1 MKRILIII
9 LGLLIHGAVHA
20 EGFPETY
27 DQAREG
33 AFPLA
38 ADGTA
43 AGIYI
48 DEADFKVVEI
58 AAGMLADDI
67 ERVTGTSS
75 RVFFTDNHKDIHAG
89 AAEIAGTLRFH
100 IQRNISASYRCQ
112 DT

>member
-1 MKRILIII
+1 MNIKDLSASAAKQILVLA

-58 AAGMLADDI
+58 AAGMLADDYAI
-67 ERVTGTSS
+67 VMGSS
-75 RVFFTDNHKDIHAG
+75 HCEQKIRIYFLDPGIVLQ
-89 AAEIAGTLRFH
+89 EILVR
-100 IQRNISASYRCQ
+100 
-112 DT
+112 

>member
-43 AGIYI
+43 AGIY

-67 ERVTGTSS
+67 GRVTGTSS
-75 RVFFTDNHKDIHAG
+75 RVFFTDNHKDIPAG
-89 AAEIAGTLRFH
+89 AAVIAGTLRFH